1 MQETQQ
7 GASRAGEGAEDV
19 AAQALARWADRPGPL
34 LPILHEIQEAVGYI
48 PGEVVPQIA
57 RGLNLSRAEV
67 HGVISYYH
75 HFRTEAPARHVIQV
89 CRAESCQ
96 AMGAEALYQHV
107 LQRTGCSGH
116 APGGHACRSADGA
129 YQVEPVYC
137 LGLCA
142 ASPALMIGQSLH
154 ARVSPSRFDAL
165 VEGLEEGKRCAP

>member
-1 MQETQQ
+1 MVPAMAEP
-7 GASRAGEGAEDV
+7 AEIAAAVEAAIERHAHRAG
-19 AAQALARWADRPGPL
+19 ALLPL
-34 LPILHEIQEAVGYI
+34 LHEVQDRLGYL
-48 PGEVVPQIA
+48 PSECEGPIA
-57 RGLNLSRAEV
+57 RALNLSRAEV

-165 VEGLEEGKRCAP
+165 VEGLEDGKR